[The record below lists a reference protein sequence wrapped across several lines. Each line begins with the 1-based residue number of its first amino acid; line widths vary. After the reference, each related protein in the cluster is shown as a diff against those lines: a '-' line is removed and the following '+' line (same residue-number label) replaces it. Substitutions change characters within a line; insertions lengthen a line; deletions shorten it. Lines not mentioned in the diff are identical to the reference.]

1 MGIYATRLP
10 NENLKW
16 EKTEAYNIGFDFAI
30 LGNRLN
36 GTVEA
41 YYMSTKDL
49 LLTRSLP
56 DIIGFSGVTTN
67 LGEVRNKGFELS
79 LNSVNIDH
87 KNFRWSSSFIASL
100 NRNKIAH
107 LYGEMVDVLDK
118 DGNVIG
124 QREDDD
130 IQNGWY
136 IGHALD
142 EIYDYKILGV
152 WQENEREEAAKY
164 GKEPGDFKIWDV
176 NNDEEYLPEDDKVFQ
191 GHKRPSFFI
200 RYW

>member
-1 MGIYATRLP
+1 
-10 NENLKW
+10 
-16 EKTEAYNIGFDFAI
+16 
-30 LGNRLN
+30 
-36 GTVEA
+36 
-41 YYMSTKDL
+41 MSTKDL

-100 NRNKIAH
+100 NRNEIAH

-152 WQENEREEAAKY
+152 WQENEREDAAKY

-176 NNDEEYLPEDDKVFQ
+176 NNDGEYLPEDDKVFQ
-191 GHKRPSFFI
+191 GYKRPRFSFGIGNTMEFFKCVDF
-200 RYW
+200 

>member
-1 MGIYATRLP
+1 M
-10 NENLKW
+10 
-16 EKTEAYNIGFDFAI
+16 
-30 LGNRLN
+30 
-36 GTVEA
+36 
-41 YYMSTKDL
+41 
-49 LLTRSLP
+49 
-56 DIIGFSGVTTN
+56 
-67 LGEVRNKGFELS
+67 GEVRNKGFELS

-100 NRNKIAH
+100 NRNEIAH

-152 WQENEREEAAKY
+152 WQENEREDAAKY

-176 NNDEEYLPEDDKVFQ
+176 NNDGEYLPEDV
-191 GHKRPSFFI
+191 
-200 RYW
+200 